1 VRLKKTKGIVLS
13 YIKYSETSIIVR
25 IFTREFGLKAYIING
40 ARSKSAKSKMAFYQ
54 PLTLLDLVIYDKEGG
69 SLSRISESKLILP
82 FQLIPFD
89 FLRSGIAMFMAEV
102 MGRSVFEGYQNEEF
116 FDFLESSIRLLD
128 EKETV
133 LVHFPL
139 VFLWESSKYLGFA
152 PEDSESF
159 FIELKQYPQGPDVME
174 EEKDYLKSIIAQ
186 SFLCNDSAPSKIRR
200 NMLDHFLLFYGNHL
214 DLAYDWKS
222 VKVLRQM
229 MS

>member
-1 VRLKKTKGIVLS
+1 MRLKKTKGIVLS
-13 YIKYSETSIIVR
+13 YIKYGETSVIVR
-25 IFTREFGLKAYIING
+25 IFTREFGLKSYIING
-40 ARSKSAKSKMAFYQ
+40 ARSKTSKSKMALYQ
-54 PLTLLDLVIYDKEGG
+54 PLTLLDLVIYDKESS
-69 SLSRISESKLILP
+69 SLNRISEAKLLMP
-82 FQLIPFD
+82 FQLVPFD

-102 MGRSVFEGYQNEEF
+102 MGKSVFEGYQNEEF
-116 FDFLESSIRLLD
+116 FDFLESTIRLLD
-128 EKETV
+128 EKETA

-159 FIELKQYPQGPDVME
+159 FVELKQYPQGPDVME
-174 EEKDYLKSIIAQ
+174 EEKDYLKSVIAQ
-186 SFLCNDSAPSKIRR
+186 SFLCTDSSPSKIRR

-214 DLAYDWKS
+214 DLAYNWKS

>member
-1 VRLKKTKGIVLS
+1 MRLKKTKGIVLS

-25 IFTREFGLKAYIING
+25 IFTREFGLKSYIING

-69 SLSRISESKLILP
+69 NLNRISEAKLIMP
-82 FQLIPFD
+82 FQLVPFD

-102 MGRSVFEGYQNEEF
+102 MGKSVFEGFQNEEF
-116 FDFLESSIRLLD
+116 FDFLESAIRLLD

-159 FIELKQYPQGPDVME
+159 FTELKQYPQGPDVME
-174 EEKDYLKSIIAQ
+174 EEKDYLKSVIAQ
-186 SFLCNDSAPSKIRR
+186 YFLCTDTSPSKIRR

>member
-1 VRLKKTKGIVLS
+1 MKKTKGIVLS

-25 IFTREFGLKAYIING
+25 IFTREFGLKSYIING

-69 SLSRISESKLILP
+69 NLNRISEAKLIMP
-82 FQLIPFD
+82 FQLVPFD

-102 MGRSVFEGYQNEEF
+102 MGKSVFEGYQNEEF
-116 FDFLESSIRLLD
+116 FDFLDSAIRLLD

-159 FIELKQYPQGPDVME
+159 FTELKQYPQGPDVME
-174 EEKDYLKSIIAQ
+174 EEKDYLKSVIAQ
-186 SFLCNDSAPSKIRR
+186 SFLCTDTSPSKIRR

>member
-1 VRLKKTKGIVLS
+1 MRLKKSKGIVLS
-13 YIKYSETSIIVR
+13 YLKYSETSIIVR
-25 IFTREFGLKAYIING
+25 IFTREFGLKSYIING
-40 ARSKSAKSKMAFYQ
+40 ARSKTNKSKMAFYQ
-54 PLTLLDLVIYDKEGG
+54 PLTLLDLVIYDKEGIN
-69 SLSRISESKLILP
+69 LNRISEAKLIIP

-102 MGRSVFEGYQNEEF
+102 MGKSVFEGFQNEEF
-116 FDFLESSIRLLD
+116 FDFLESTIRLLD
-128 EKETV
+128 EKETP

-159 FIELKQYPQGPDVME
+159 FMELKQYPQGPDVME
-174 EEKDYLKSIIAQ
+174 EEKDYLKSVIAQ
-186 SFLCNDSAPSKIRR
+186 SFLCNDTSPSKIRR

>member
-1 VRLKKTKGIVLS
+1 MRLKKTKGIVLS

-25 IFTREFGLKAYIING
+25 IFTKEFGLKSYIING
-40 ARSKSAKSKMAFYQ
+40 ARSKTAKSKMAFYQ
-54 PLTLLDLVIYDKEGG
+54 PLTLLELVIYDKEGS
-69 SLSRISESKLILP
+69 SLNRISEAKLLMP
-82 FQLIPFD
+82 FQLVPFD

-102 MGRSVFEGYQNEEF
+102 MGKSVFEGYQNEEF
-116 FDFLESSIRLLD
+116 FDFLESAIRMLD
-128 EKETV
+128 EKETT
-133 LVHFPL
+133 LAHFPL

-159 FIELKQYPQGPDVME
+159 FLELKQYPQGPDVME
-174 EEKDYLKSIIAQ
+174 EEKGYLKSIISQ
-186 SFLCNDSAPSKIRR
+186 SFICSDPAPSRIRR

>member
-13 YIKYSETSIIVR
+13 YIKYGETSVIVR
-25 IFTREFGLKAYIING
+25 IFTREFGLKSYIING
-40 ARSKSAKSKMAFYQ
+40 ARSKTSKSKMALYQ
-54 PLTLLDLVIYDKEGG
+54 PLTLLDLVIYDKESS
-69 SLSRISESKLILP
+69 SLNRISEAKLLMP
-82 FQLIPFD
+82 FQLVPFD

-102 MGRSVFEGYQNEEF
+102 MGKSVFEGYQNEEF
-116 FDFLESSIRLLD
+116 FDFLESTIRLLD
-128 EKETV
+128 EKETG

-159 FIELKQYPQGPDVME
+159 FVELKQYPQGPDVME
-174 EEKDYLKSIIAQ
+174 EEKDYLKSVIAQ
-186 SFLCNDSAPSKIRR
+186 SFLCTDSSPSKIRR

-214 DLAYDWKS
+214 DLAYNWKS

>member
-1 VRLKKTKGIVLS
+1 MS
-13 YIKYSETSIIVR
+13 YIKYSESSIIVR
-25 IFTREFGLKAYIING
+25 IFTRDFGLKSYIING

-69 SLSRISESKLILP
+69 NLNRISEAKLMMP
-82 FQLIPFD
+82 FQLVPFD

-102 MGRSVFEGYQNEEF
+102 MGKSVFEGYQNEEF
-116 FDFLESSIRLLD
+116 FDFLESTIRLLD
-128 EKETV
+128 EKETT

-159 FIELKQYPQGPDVME
+159 FMELKQYPQGPDVME
-174 EEKDYLKSIIAQ
+174 EEKDYLKSIISQ
-186 SFLCNDSAPSKIRR
+186 SFLCSDTSPSKIRR

>member
-1 VRLKKTKGIVLS
+1 
-13 YIKYSETSIIVR
+13 
-25 IFTREFGLKAYIING
+25 
-40 ARSKSAKSKMAFYQ
+40 MAFYQ
-54 PLTLLDLVIYDKEGG
+54 PLTLLDLVIYDKEGSG
-69 SLSRISESKLILP
+69 LNRISEVKLLSP

-102 MGRSVFEGYQNEEF
+102 MGKSVFEGFQNEEF
-116 FDFLESSIRLLD
+116 FDFLESTIQLLD
-128 EKETV
+128 ERETS
-133 LVHFPL
+133 LIHFPL
-139 VFLWESSKYLGFA
+139 VFLWESSKFLGFA

-159 FIELKQYPQGPDVME
+159 FAELKQYPEGPDVME
-174 EEKDYLKSIIAQ
+174 EEKDYLRAVISQ
-186 SFLCNDSAPSKIRR
+186 SFLCNDKSASKIRR

>member
-13 YIKYSETSIIVR
+13 YIKYGETSVIVR
-25 IFTREFGLKAYIING
+25 IFTREFGLKSYIING
-40 ARSKSAKSKMAFYQ
+40 ARSKTSKSKMALYQ
-54 PLTLLDLVIYDKEGG
+54 PLTLLDLVIYDKESS
-69 SLSRISESKLILP
+69 SLNRISEAKLLMP
-82 FQLIPFD
+82 FQLVPFD

-102 MGRSVFEGYQNEEF
+102 MGKSVFEGYQNEEF
-116 FDFLESSIRLLD
+116 FDFLESTIRLLD
-128 EKETV
+128 EKETG

-159 FIELKQYPQGPDVME
+159 FVELKQYPQGPDVME

-186 SFLCNDSAPSKIRR
+186 SFLCTDSSPSKIRR

-214 DLAYDWKS
+214 DLAYNWKS

>member
-1 VRLKKTKGIVLS
+1 MRLKKTKGIVLS
-13 YIKYSETSIIVR
+13 YIKYSESSIIVR
-25 IFTREFGLKAYIING
+25 IFTRDFGLKSYIING

-69 SLSRISESKLILP
+69 NLNRISEAKLMMP
-82 FQLIPFD
+82 FQLVPFD

-102 MGRSVFEGYQNEEF
+102 MGKSVFEGYQNEEF
-116 FDFLESSIRLLD
+116 FDFLESTIRLLD
-128 EKETV
+128 EKETT

-159 FIELKQYPQGPDVME
+159 FMELKQYPQGPDVME
-174 EEKDYLKSIIAQ
+174 EEKDYLKSVISQ
-186 SFLCNDSAPSKIRR
+186 SFLCSDTSPSKIRR

>member
-13 YIKYSETSIIVR
+13 YIKYGETSVIVR
-25 IFTREFGLKAYIING
+25 IFTREFGLKSYIING
-40 ARSKSAKSKMAFYQ
+40 ARSKTSKSKMALYQ
-54 PLTLLDLVIYDKEGG
+54 PLTLLDLVIYDKESS
-69 SLSRISESKLILP
+69 SLNRISEAKLLMP
-82 FQLIPFD
+82 FQLVPFD

-102 MGRSVFEGYQNEEF
+102 MGKSVFEGYQNEEF
-116 FDFLESSIRLLD
+116 FDFLESTIRLLD
-128 EKETV
+128 EKETA

-159 FIELKQYPQGPDVME
+159 FVELKQYPQGPDVME
-174 EEKDYLKSIIAQ
+174 EEKDYLKSVIAQ
-186 SFLCNDSAPSKIRR
+186 SFLCTDSSPSKIRR

-214 DLAYDWKS
+214 DLAYNWKS

>member
-1 VRLKKTKGIVLS
+1 MRLKKTKGIVLS

-54 PLTLLDLVIYDKEGG
+54 PLTLLDLVIYEKEGG

-89 FLRSGIAMFMAEV
+89 FLRSGIGMFMAEV

-174 EEKDYLKSIIAQ
+174 EEKDYLKSIIAK

>member
-1 VRLKKTKGIVLS
+1 MRLKKTKGIVLS
-13 YIKYSETSIIVR
+13 YIKYSESSIIVR
-25 IFTREFGLKAYIING
+25 IFTRDFGLKSYIING

-69 SLSRISESKLILP
+69 NLNRISEAKLMMP
-82 FQLIPFD
+82 FQLVPFD

-102 MGRSVFEGYQNEEF
+102 MGKSVFEGYQNEEF
-116 FDFLESSIRLLD
+116 FDFLESTIRLLD
-128 EKETV
+128 EKETT

-159 FIELKQYPQGPDVME
+159 FMELKQYPQGPDVME
-174 EEKDYLKSIIAQ
+174 EEKDYLKSIISQ
-186 SFLCNDSAPSKIRR
+186 SFLCSDTSPSKIRR

>member
-1 VRLKKTKGIVLS
+1 MS
-13 YIKYSETSIIVR
+13 YIKYGETSVIVR
-25 IFTREFGLKAYIING
+25 IFTREFGLKSYIING
-40 ARSKSAKSKMAFYQ
+40 ARSKTSKSKMALYQ
-54 PLTLLDLVIYDKEGG
+54 PLTLLDLVIYDKESS
-69 SLSRISESKLILP
+69 SLNRISEAKLLMP
-82 FQLIPFD
+82 FQLVPFD

-102 MGRSVFEGYQNEEF
+102 MGKSVFEGYQNEEF
-116 FDFLESSIRLLD
+116 FDFLESTIRLLD
-128 EKETV
+128 EKETA

-159 FIELKQYPQGPDVME
+159 FVELKQYPQGPDVME
-174 EEKDYLKSIIAQ
+174 EEKDYLKSVIAQ
-186 SFLCNDSAPSKIRR
+186 SFLCTDSSPSKIRR

-214 DLAYDWKS
+214 DLAYNWKS

>member
-1 VRLKKTKGIVLS
+1 VRLKKSRGIVLS

-25 IFTREFGLKAYIING
+25 IFTREFGLKSYIING
-40 ARSKSAKSKMAFYQ
+40 ARSKTAKSKMAFYQ
-54 PLTLLDLVIYDKEGG
+54 PLTLLDLVIYDKEG
-69 SLSRISESKLILP
+69 SNLNRISEAKLLMP

-102 MGRSVFEGYQNEEF
+102 MGKSVFEGYQNEEF
-116 FDFLESSIRLLD
+116 FDFLESTIQLLD
-128 EKETV
+128 NKETS

-159 FIELKQYPQGPDVME
+159 FMELKQYPEGPDVME
-174 EEKDYLKSIIAQ
+174 EEKYYLKSVISK
-186 SFLCNDSAPSKIRR
+186 SFDCDDKAPSKIRR

>member
-1 VRLKKTKGIVLS
+1 
-13 YIKYSETSIIVR
+13 
-25 IFTREFGLKAYIING
+25 
-40 ARSKSAKSKMAFYQ
+40 MAIYQ
-54 PLTLLDLVIYDKEGG
+54 PLTLLDLVIYDKEGS
-69 SLSRISESKLILP
+69 SLNRISEAKLIMP

-102 MGRSVFEGYQNEEF
+102 MGKSVFEGFQNEEF
-116 FDFLESSIRLLD
+116 FDFLESTIILLD
-128 EKETV
+128 KKDTT
-133 LVHFPL
+133 LVHFPM

-152 PEDSESF
+152 PEDSASF
-159 FIELKQYPQGPDVME
+159 FAELKQYPLGPDVLE
-174 EEKDYLKSIIAQ
+174 EEKEYLNSVILS
-186 SFLCNDSAPSKIRR
+186 SFNCKDNSSAKIRR

>member
-1 VRLKKTKGIVLS
+1 MRLKKTKGIVLS

-25 IFTREFGLKAYIING
+25 IFTREFGLKNYIING

-69 SLSRISESKLILP
+69 SLNRISEAKLILP

-128 EKETV
+128 DKETV

-186 SFLCNDSAPSKIRR
+186 SFLCTDSAPSKIRR

>member
-1 VRLKKTKGIVLS
+1 MRLKKTKGIVLS

-25 IFTREFGLKAYIING
+25 IFTREFGLKSYIING

-69 SLSRISESKLILP
+69 NLNRISEAKLIMP
-82 FQLIPFD
+82 FQLVPFD

-102 MGRSVFEGYQNEEF
+102 MGKSVFEGYQNEEF
-116 FDFLESSIRLLD
+116 FDFLDSAIRLLD

-159 FIELKQYPQGPDVME
+159 FTELKQYPQGPDVME
-174 EEKDYLKSIIAQ
+174 EEKDYLKSVIAQ
-186 SFLCNDSAPSKIRR
+186 SFLCTDTSPSKIRR

>member
-1 VRLKKTKGIVLS
+1 MRLKKTKGIVLS
-13 YIKYSETSIIVR
+13 YIKYGETSVIVR
-25 IFTREFGLKAYIING
+25 IFTREFGLKSYIING
-40 ARSKSAKSKMAFYQ
+40 ARSKTSKSKMALYQ
-54 PLTLLDLVIYDKEGG
+54 PLTLLDLVIYDKESS
-69 SLSRISESKLILP
+69 SLNRISEAKLLMP

-102 MGRSVFEGYQNEEF
+102 MGKSVFEGYQNEEF
-116 FDFLESSIRLLD
+116 FDFLESTIRLLD
-128 EKETV
+128 EKETA

-159 FIELKQYPQGPDVME
+159 FVELKQYPQGPDVME
-174 EEKDYLKSIIAQ
+174 EEKDYLKSVIAQ
-186 SFLCNDSAPSKIRR
+186 SFLCTDSSPSKIRR

-214 DLAYDWKS
+214 DLAYNWKS

>member
-1 VRLKKTKGIVLS
+1 MRLKKTKGIVLS

-69 SLSRISESKLILP
+69 SLSRISEAKLILP

-128 EKETV
+128 EKEAV

-139 VFLWESSKYLGFA
+139 VFLWESSKYIGFA